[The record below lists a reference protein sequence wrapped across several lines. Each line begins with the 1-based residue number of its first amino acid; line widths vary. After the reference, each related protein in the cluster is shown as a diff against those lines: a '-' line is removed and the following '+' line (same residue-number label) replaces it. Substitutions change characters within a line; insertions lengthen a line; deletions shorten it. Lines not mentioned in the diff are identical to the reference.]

1 MYLYH
6 FVIFLEN
13 EVKNEYSLLDL
24 MIRDKNGFSPLQ
36 YGVKNQTTSHNLQV
50 NLFKELSS

>member
-1 MYLYH
+1 MYLYQ

-50 NLFKELSS
+50 NLFKELSN